1 MPNLVVRINDAE
13 MAALEAAASRAGYKS
28 KSEYVRKTLA
38 LREQGGDTAERLQAL
53 EDDRDLLDRRLSRL
67 EEMAGL

>member
-13 MAALEAAASRAGYKS
+13 MAALEAAASRAGQS

-38 LREQGGDTAERLQAL
+38 LREHGGDLTERLQAL
-53 EDDRDLLDRRLSRL
+53 EDERDLLDHRLSRL
-67 EEMAGL
+67 EQMAGL